1 MGETVVLAC
10 IYDAQSISHLS
21 LSCFRL
27 SKPHT
32 HNGCLPNSPSP
43 NGRARYLSRVKST
56 LPEDG
61 WLAQPLQYSL
71 KWFVSPENSLL
82 GTSLNLVP
90 PCGAQVA
97 YTVASTSCPSG
108 PTIHLPPILP
118 TNIAYHSRQETTHRA
133 VSGAVRPCSRLSVSC
148 PLSDGKGGTG
158 VSHFHMTR
166 FFFFPLE
173 IPSTLLGGIAITW
186 QLEEEGVTFLKLQG
200 ENKAGEARRGLKERW
215 EGRGIFMGEERGWR
229 GRDR

>member
-1 MGETVVLAC
+1 MGETFVLAC
-10 IYDAQSISHLS
+10 IYDAQSISDLS
-21 LSCFRL
+21 LSCFGL
-27 SKPHT
+27 NKPHT

-43 NGRARYLSRVKST
+43 NGWAQYLSRVKST

-61 WLAQPLQYSL
+61 WLAQPLQYCL

-90 PCGAQVA
+90 PCRAQVA
-97 YTVASTSCPSG
+97 YTSCPSG

-118 TNIAYHSRQETTHRA
+118 TNIAYQSRQETTHRA
-133 VSGAVRPCSRLSVSC
+133 VSGTVHPCSRLSVSC

-166 FFFFPLE
+166 SFFFPLE

-200 ENKAGEARRGLKERW
+200 ENKAGEARRGMGA
-215 EGRGIFMGEERGWR
+215 EGEMGRQGTIMGEERGWR
-229 GRDR
+229 GRDIA